1 MQENKTPFYVSA
13 IACFVQAF
21 LCLVLIVVNLFTKSV
36 NYRKGIVENELA
48 KAEEAKNDT
57 EIQIEGTKVDEKDDQ
72 ISLQKQ

>member
-57 EIQIEGTKVDEKDDQ
+57 EIEGTKIDEKDDQ